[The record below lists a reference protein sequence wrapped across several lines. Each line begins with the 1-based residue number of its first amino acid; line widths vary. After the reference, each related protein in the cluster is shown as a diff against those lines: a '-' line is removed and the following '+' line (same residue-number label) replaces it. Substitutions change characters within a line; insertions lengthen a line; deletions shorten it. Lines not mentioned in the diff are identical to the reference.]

1 MADDAAARLFQA
13 FVNHDPA
20 AAITVIERARSSGT
34 PQDQLFDRLFAP
46 AMSMLGG
53 AWAKGAIDEYRF
65 TRAAVVAEQVTSFVS
80 PPRTA
85 PDTGLTVVIGTMQGD
100 EHTILKNIVGSA
112 LKEAGHRVLDL
123 GSEVRPIEFLER
135 VEETGGRTV
144 IVFAEMLAAATAV
157 VRVREMFASSGRDDV
172 VMFVAGA
179 PFVADEKLARAVG
192 ANGVVRGAESALKLL
207 AKAAQRSPEPEAK
220 AQ

>member
-1 MADDAAARLFQA
+1 MADDAVARLFQA

-20 AAITVIERARSSGT
+20 AAITVIERARSAGT
-34 PQDQLFDRLFAP
+34 AQDQLFDRLFAP

-53 AWAKGAIDEYRF
+53 AWANGIIDEYRF
-65 TRAAVVAEQVTSFVS
+65 TQAAVVAEQVTSFVT

-100 EHTILKNIVGSA
+100 EHTVLKNIVGSA

-123 GSEVRPIEFLER
+123 GSEVRPSEFLER
-135 VEETGGRTV
+135 IEETGGRMV
-144 IVFAEMLAAATAV
+144 IVFAELLSAAHAV
-157 VRVREMFASSGRDDV
+157 VRVREMFESAGRDDV
-172 VMFVAGA
+172 IVFVAGA
-179 PFVADEKLARAVG
+179 PFVADTTLAKSVG

-207 AKAAQRSPEPEAK
+207 AKAAKRAEAG
-220 AQ
+220 AGASS

>member
-1 MADDAAARLFQA
+1 MADDAVARLFQA

-20 AAITVIERARSSGT
+20 AAITVIERAKSAGT

-53 AWAKGAIDEYRF
+53 AWANGMIDEYRF
-65 TRAAVVAEQVTSFVS
+65 TQAAVVAEQVTTFVT

-100 EHTILKNIVGSA
+100 EHTVLKNIVGSA

-123 GSEVRPIEFLER
+123 GSEVRPSEFLER
-135 VEETGGRTV
+135 VEETGGRTL
-144 IVFAEMLAAATAV
+144 IVFAELLAAAHSV
-157 VRVREMFASSGRDDV
+157 LRVREMFESAGRDDV
-172 VMFVAGA
+172 LIFVAGA
-179 PFVADEKLARAVG
+179 PFVADAKLAKSVG
-192 ANGVVRGAESALKLL
+192 ANGVVRGAESGLKLL
-207 AKAAQRSPEPEAK
+207 AKASKRAAGTESSA
-220 AQ
+220 